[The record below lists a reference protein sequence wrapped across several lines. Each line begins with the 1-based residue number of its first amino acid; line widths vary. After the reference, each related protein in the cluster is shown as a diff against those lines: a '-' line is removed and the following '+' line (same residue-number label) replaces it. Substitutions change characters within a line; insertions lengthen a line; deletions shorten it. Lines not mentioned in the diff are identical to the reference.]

1 MLQLLISLQ
10 STQLFYKENQFKN
23 KKAKKVKLKEM
34 IIKMNIN
41 SKSNL
46 YEKLTK
52 AKNMTKN
59 LWNKN
64 SQKKRNKK
72 AKTMT
77 INTMRVR
84 WKANMGKAR
93 QKLRWIN

>member
-64 SQKKRNKK
+64 SQKKKNKK
-72 AKTMT
+72 AKTMM
-77 INTMRVR
+77 INTTRVR

>member
-41 SKSNL
+41 SKSYQ

-52 AKNMTKN
+52 AKNMTMN

-64 SQKKRNKK
+64 SQKKKNKK
-72 AKTMT
+72 AKTMM
-77 INTMRVR
+77 INTTRVR